1 MMGERDF
8 DLLHQSLL
16 KSASKGW
23 QALFFDVS
31 FRSAQFKSDYT
42 HYTIERSELS
52 KQNALRDRIAETLYP
67 KDGPIHISPVRVYG
81 DGNCFYRAMSK
92 ALFGHEERHIELR
105 VMTVLELVKFSKKYV
120 SQATYDGMCSH
131 PPSVQYVLESS
142 VSDDALVP
150 QNFLKSVQNETLKS
164 IKSGEYC
171 SLIHIFA
178 AANALNHPIYSVYP
192 SFQNAAMDR
201 NILHQEIKPLPD
213 TSGHK
218 IPGSPIYIMWSHTEN
233 SGKDNWT
240 PNHFVVCFP
249 LSATESD
256 DSNEPAKKKA
266 RENIDTPMD
275 CHTQSENVEAKVDSN
290 EQNFTETKA
299 SEAEEIKNAEH
310 FEDPIDKFDLGKIVN
325 GTIKL
330 SMMSSAEKI
339 NYIQNQPLPDAIG
352 KLQTGRTKAKN
363 KTEKK
368 QKLFHFSLHIF
379 IWNDVG

>member
-1 MMGERDF
+1 MFPSTKRT
-8 DLLHQSLL
+8 
-16 KSASKGW
+16 
-23 QALFFDVS
+23 V
-31 FRSAQFKSDYT
+31 R
-42 HYTIERSELS
+42 IRILS
-52 KQNALRDRIAETLYP
+52 
-67 KDGPIHISPVRVYG
+67 V
-81 DGNCFYRAMSK
+81 
-92 ALFGHEERHIELR
+92 
-105 VMTVLELVKFSKKYV
+105 
-120 SQATYDGMCSH
+120 
-131 PPSVQYVLESS
+131 
-142 VSDDALVP
+142 ALVP

-178 AANALNHPIYSVYP
+178 AANALNHPIYSIYP

-201 NILHQEIKPLPD
+201 NILHQEIKPLPN

-240 PNHFVVCFP
+240 PNHLVVCFP
-249 LSATESD
+249 LWATESD

-275 CHTQSENVEAKVDSN
+275 CHTQSENVEAKVDLN

-299 SEAEEIKNAEH
+299 SEAEEIKNTEH
-310 FEDPIDKFDLGKIVN
+310 IEDPIDKFDLGKIVN

-363 KTEKK
+363 KTEKTK
-368 QKLFHFSLHIF
+368 TLSFQPSWMMQFPWPGSKISTRPVAFATIF
-379 IWNDVG
+379 TTGRPKF